1 MQKHF
6 QSVVAL
12 LNKKEDLERALA
24 LAPLMSKNFDDWE
37 VVLVVKDNFALSAFE
52 IEEAIKLEST
62 VNTRVIF
69 LAGKDLSD
77 LVALWR
83 GIDACIGDRTTAL
96 FQFPSQTSEL
106 EDFWEEAKDFDAFF
120 GYPTKEVQSLSWSRI
135 ANSSFAYAYQKFSK
149 SKLEGTQAGALDFS
163 RNFISF
169 LQKTKRPEISLRNSN
184 LFQGFS
190 TSSIKMNS
198 FKIPKRKSFTSSFG
212 RAMEILFSASSAPL
226 RVVSTLA
233 LAGAGLNVAYS
244 IYVLAVSATLK
255 VAPGW
260 TSMSLQIS
268 GMFLL
273 VSLVLSLMCEF
284 LIFLYRAIGGPQDS
298 FIVREIDSRFEGLR
312 NQINVNDRHEN
323 T

>member
-1 MQKHF
+1 MQRHF

-12 LNKKEDLERALA
+12 LSEKSELESALA
-24 LAPLMSKNFDDWE
+24 LAPVMAKNFDDWE
-37 VVLVVKDNFALSAFE
+37 IVLVVKEKSSVSVAE
-52 IEEAIKLEST
+52 IQETLNRQST
-62 VNTRVIF
+62 LNTRVIF

-96 FQFPSQTSEL
+96 FQFPSKSSEL
-106 EDFWEEAKDFDAFF
+106 EDFWRIAKDFDAYF
-120 GYPTKEVQSLSWSRI
+120 GYPAKEIRTLSRTGISNR
-135 ANSSFAYAYQKFSK
+135 AFSYAYRKFSK
-149 SKLEGTQAGALDFS
+149 TKLEGTQVGVIDFS
-163 RNFISF
+163 RNFVNF
-169 LQKTKRPEISLRNSN
+169 LQKTRRPEISLRNSN

-190 TSSIKMNS
+190 TSSMKMS
-198 FKIPKRKSFTSSFG
+198 SLIRPRRTSMIASFG

-226 RVVSTLA
+226 RAVSALA

-255 VAPGW
+255 VTPGW

-284 LIFLYRAIGGPQDS
+284 LIFLYRSTGGGGTPR
-298 FIVREIDSRFEGLR
+298 FIYSSRS
-312 NQINVNDRHEN
+312 
-323 T
+323 